1 MTNNMKNTLST
12 LFLLVIAIASF
23 ATGQMGDKL
32 IYKGK
37 TLEMTSNPLEVY
49 FKNNPSLRPKSPI
62 IMTSLWRGYVATFE
76 LADKQ
81 IKVKDIE
88 IMVKDSIKNPNRYIW
103 SSVYEQVFKNS
114 ASAKLDWYTGLL
126 VVPTGKMLQY
136 VHMGYSSTFESYLLL
151 EIDKGNLITEKNM
164 TNKAYLKFK
173 HKQFKAYQK
182 TDEYKILKERM
193 LKKGD
198 SEKSIDDFLEK
209 FIIDYTSK
217 ILTKKYLLWQ

>member
-1 MTNNMKNTLST
+1 MKNTLST
-12 LFLLVIAIASF
+12 LFLLVIAIAAF

-37 TLEMTSNPLEVY
+37 TLEMTSNPLEQY
-49 FKNNPSLRPKSPI
+49 FKTNPSLRPKSPI
-62 IMTSLWRGYVATFE
+62 IMSSLWRGYVATFE

-88 IMVKDSIKNPNRYIW
+88 IMVMDSIKKTNRYIR
-103 SSVYEQVFKNS
+103 SSVYEQVFKTTTPT
-114 ASAKLDWYTGLL
+114 KMDWYTGLL

-151 EIDKGNLITEKNM
+151 EIDKGNLISEKNM

-173 HKQFKAYQK
+173 HKQFNAYKK
-182 TDEYKILKERM
+182 TDEYRAIKERM

-198 SEKSIDDFLEK
+198 NEKSIDDFLEK

-217 ILTKKYLLWQ
+217 ILIKKHLLWQ